1 MNTLFSQKNAT
12 VNATY
17 LLTYATVLYSCHD
30 KMSAAYIRT
39 RQSSAPNSRDT
50 TLSRPGTVVSRR
62 WTSSSSRVGASKASA
77 FRFVSRAVCSLYS
90 TLNLRRPSFSSRCPS
105 DLEQSSTARHIHA
118 VTFRLLHSLED
129 ILLRTVLFIKFL
141 LCLRSN
147 IVILETLIVL
157 LTYLITE
164 TQ

>member
-1 MNTLFSQKNAT
+1 MNTLCNSKCN
-12 VNATY
+12 
-17 LLTYATVLYSCHD
+17 LLTYLCNSLIFLSWQNECRIY
-30 KMSAAYIRT
+30 KT

-50 TLSRPGTVVSRR
+50 TLSRPGTAISRQ

-90 TLNLRRPSFSSRCPS
+90 TLNLRRPSFSSRCRS
-105 DLEQSSTARHIHA
+105 DLEQSSAARHIHA

-157 LTYLITE
+157 LTYLLTE